1 MSEWSRR
8 LYGEPCRECGFS
20 WSITTAGAT
29 DLVADLPAHL
39 LAALAE
45 AIGDERIPQLRW
57 SVTAYVA
64 HIGDNLRIWAE
75 RLAGISGGASPVVGS
90 YDENLLAEARGYDS
104 ISLPA
109 ALWTLERA
117 TDDWLEVVRNAPT
130 DLVMA
135 HPDRGAIDLDEIVRS
150 NAHDAAHHVWDI
162 ERSLQS
168 AGAVSDG

>member
-20 WSITTAGAT
+20 WSITTADAKG
-29 DLVADLPAHL
+29 LVAGVPSQ
-39 LAALAE
+39 LAVMLAE
-45 AIGDERIPQLRW
+45 ASGNERLPQLTW

-75 RLAGISGGASPVVGS
+75 RLAGITRGGSPVVAG
-90 YDENLLAEARGYDS
+90 YDEHLLAEARAYGS

-109 ALWTLERA
+109 VQWTLQRS
-117 TDDWLEVVRNAPT
+117 TNDWLEAVTNAPA

-135 HPDRGAIDLDEIVRS
+135 HPERGAIDLDEIVRS
-150 NAHDAAHHVWDI
+150 NAHDAAHHMWDI
-162 ERSLQS
+162 ERSLRI
-168 AGAVSDG
+168 A